1 MDQEFHRIKKLMNRM
16 LVQYKKI
23 IGGILVLCL
32 GIGFYMLYLFV
43 QPTAYRLPDDP
54 QALESLE
61 LVKNHRS
68 RQGYTLAE
76 EVQLLVDDLEAK
88 GIPFREGDWQVASQG
103 EDNYVV
109 RKIIRE
115 KGSMEWIEREYAW
128 RVDIKEK
135 SIRVIS
141 LAAQQ
146 LMPFE
151 NLPPLPHGDQISFL
165 PGRMLKKPA
174 LSDVEGSAVPPPSSR
189 PS

>member
-1 MDQEFHRIKKLMNRM
+1 MF
-16 LVQYKKI
+16 VQNKNI
-23 IGGILVLCL
+23 LGGILVLCL
-32 GIGFYMLYLFV
+32 GIGFYLLYLFV
-43 QPTAYRLPDDP
+43 QPPEYRLPDDP
-54 QALESLE
+54 QAMESLE
-61 LVKNHRS
+61 LVKKHRS

-76 EVQLLVDDLEAK
+76 ALQLLVDGLEAK

-103 EDNYVV
+103 EDKYVV
-109 RKIIRE
+109 RKIVRE
-115 KGSMEWIEREYAW
+115 KGSTEWIEREYAW

-165 PGRMLKKPA
+165 PGRLLKNPV
-174 LSDVEGSAVPPPSSR
+174 LSDVEDKKGSFRIYGSGHTA
-189 PS
+189 

>member
-1 MDQEFHRIKKLMNRM
+1 MPD
-16 LVQYKKI
+16 QYKKI
-23 IGGILVLCL
+23 FGVILIFILA
-32 GIGFYMLYLFV
+32 IGFYLLYLFV

-54 QALESLE
+54 QALESLA
-61 LVKNHRS
+61 LVKNHLS

-76 EVQLLVDDLEAK
+76 AVQLLVDDLEAK

-103 EDNYVV
+103 EDKYVV

-115 KGSMEWIEREYAW
+115 KGSKEWFEREYAW

-165 PGRMLKKPA
+165 PGRMLNKLA
-174 LSDVEGSAVPPPSSR
+174 LGNVEGSASGVLGSVIR
-189 PS
+189 EA